1 MFDRW
6 LNESGHLGMETDDA
20 AASRGPQGS
29 LAYLDQ
35 FVYVRLARAGLEKGS
50 PEDAALRQRLLAAVA
65 SEQLSCPLSSVHY
78 LETWRQ
84 ADALRRRRLA
94 AEMMRFS
101 SS

>member
-6 LNESGHLGMETDDA
+6 LNENGDDLGMETDDA
-20 AASRGPQGS
+20 AASRRPQGS

-65 SEQLSCPLSSVHY
+65 SEQLSCPRS
-78 LETWRQ
+78 
-84 ADALRRRRLA
+84 ADRSRPLA
-94 AEMMRFS
+94 PS
-101 SS
+101 